1 MLSFQKLEDLLK
13 EQDFR
18 VNKVYAFDQQC
29 IMLELLSL
37 RNAYTLLLYI
47 PSKYE
52 IAAPTAEDGVYE
64 LNYVDMD
71 TNGMPAD
78 PEATDGEIAAPELVE
93 ELYKEVQ
100 VDTDISKEKLIERME
115 DKYRN
120 PIRLLKITTDD
131 KLHIRN
137 IYQQLSRLRHCT
149 KQIRYK
155 FAIQYSNYIVFTRKD
170 DSIDC
175 IQIKRFFGSSSHTLF
190 VVVDLEFIYE
200 NMDSIVA
207 DTKQVHDCVF
217 KLLQRNQKNNISTL
231 MKLVHQHANIFATSS
246 VVNQKIEHYEDGV
259 AELEKLLI
267 GLNTSALTIENQ
279 LKELEA
285 VNQSTSLSQQLSS
298 SKKIAKTEE
307 KLKKVNKLKI
317 DTINA
322 IQDVRLKQMNALLLF
337 DTVLFENSVLLKSS
351 IDNISNLNKLLQ

>member
-1 MLSFQKLEDLLK
+1 
-13 EQDFR
+13 
-18 VNKVYAFDQQC
+18 
-29 IMLELLSL
+29 
-37 RNAYTLLLYI
+37 
-47 PSKYE
+47 
-52 IAAPTAEDGVYE
+52 
-64 LNYVDMD
+64 
-71 TNGMPAD
+71 
-78 PEATDGEIAAPELVE
+78 
-93 ELYKEVQ
+93 
-100 VDTDISKEKLIERME
+100 
-115 DKYRN
+115 
-120 PIRLLKITTDD
+120 
-131 KLHIRN
+131 
-137 IYQQLSRLRHCT
+137 
-149 KQIRYK
+149 
-155 FAIQYSNYIVFTRKD
+155 
-170 DSIDC
+170 
-175 IQIKRFFGSSSHTLF
+175 
-190 VVVDLEFIYE
+190 
-200 NMDSIVA
+200 MDSIVA

-231 MKLVHQHANIFATSS
+231 MKLVQQHANIFATSS